1 MRAPPPHRSCH
12 LRSWTPWA
20 ALSGAGLCGAAFWAA
35 GAAASHYVIL
45 YGRHGWGPPEVA
57 FLLNFVLLGLP
68 CAALLST
75 AIARW
80 WGPRVAADFERMP
93 AVPGPTARR
102 VAGLAAL
109 VVGVLIVLA
118 RYGLLRNTAITD
130 DENVYDFMARMWA
143 GGHFSVPS
151 PPPDVRAFFENQF
164 IVNDGRW
171 YGIYAPG
178 HPALLTLG
186 QWLGAIRWVTTVEGV
201 LTVLLAWGLADRVF
215 GRRAALLTLGLLVAS
230 PFFLLISAT
239 MLAHATAALALT
251 AFAYS
256 AARALEA
263 PAATWWW
270 LAAGCA
276 LGWDGL
282 TRPLSAA
289 AFALPW
295 LVLLAL
301 TVRRDRR
308 AAPGA
313 ALFVLAAATAA
324 ALFAGYNAAVTG
336 SAFRTGY
343 EVFATDYRFT
353 FTLGSLPVAAPVAAL
368 YEVYYSLAR
377 LNFWLLGWPVSLALV
392 PFARRTPAALAL
404 GLGSLTTL
412 LAYATFRIPSIT
424 VVGPVHYGELAV
436 PLLVLSAS
444 GLERLALA
452 AERRLGPVARDRILS
467 APLALTAVTL
477 LFFWPVYAPSLRQ
490 MATLARAPYD
500 LAEQAGLDR
509 AVVFVQSLPALE
521 AMPGAWVYRH
531 RNNSPN
537 LSDPVLFV
545 NDLGAADARLRA
557 WLPGRKAYR
566 MSMEGGRLALTD
578 LP

>member
-1 MRAPPPHRSCH
+1 MSSPQPPPSRQP
-12 LRSWTPWA
+12 RSWRPWA
-20 ALSGAGLCGAAFWAA
+20 ALSGAGLCVAAFWVAGTAA
-35 GAAASHYVIL
+35 NHYVIL
-45 YGRHGWGPPEVA
+45 YGRHGWAPPEVA

-68 CAALLST
+68 CAALLS
-75 AIARW
+75 AALARW
-80 WGPRVAADFERMP
+80 WGPRVAADFDRLP
-93 AVPGPTARR
+93 GLPGPSALRA
-102 VAGLAAL
+102 AGLAAL
-109 VVGVLIVLA
+109 IVGALIVLA
-118 RYGLLRNTAITD
+118 RYGLLRDTAITD

-143 GGHFSVPS
+143 GGHLSVPS
-151 PPPDVRAFFENQF
+151 PPPEVRAFFENQF

-186 QWLGAIRWVTTVEGV
+186 QGLGAIRWVTTIEAM

-215 GRRAALLTLGLLVAS
+215 GRRAALLTLGLLVVS
-230 PFFLLISAT
+230 PFFVLISAT

-251 AFAYS
+251 AFAYA

-263 PAATWWW
+263 PAAKGWW
-270 LAAGCA
+270 LGAGCA

-282 TRPLSAA
+282 TRPLAAA
-289 AFALPW
+289 AFSLPW

-313 ALFVLAAATAA
+313 ALFVLAGATAA

-336 SAFRTGY
+336 SAVRTGY
-343 EVFATDYRFT
+343 EVFAKDYGFT
-353 FTLGSLPVAAPVAAL
+353 FTLGSLPAAAPVAAL
-368 YEVYYSLAR
+368 YEFYYSLAR

-392 PFARRTPAALAL
+392 PFARRTPAGLAL
-404 GLGSLTTL
+404 GLGSLGTL
-412 LAYATFRIPSIT
+412 LAYAVFRIPSIT

-452 AERRLGPVARDRILS
+452 AERRLGPAARDRVLS
-467 APLALTAVTL
+467 APLALTTVTI

-500 LAEQAGLDR
+500 LVEQAGLDH

-531 RNNSPN
+531 RNNSPD

-545 NDLGAADARLRA
+545 NDLGAPDARLRA

-566 MSMEGGRLALTD
+566 MRMEGGRLALSE